1 MKRSMTLICAALF
14 AILAGAS
21 LKAQMGP
28 ATPSPELKK
37 LDFMAGDW
45 TSEGDIKAGVGMPGG
60 KFTVSSH
67 AEWMEGN
74 FFLVEHSDAD
84 MAGMG
89 KFKEMAVIGYD
100 PDRKVYTYQAFN
112 SMGQNETSTGTLD
125 GDTWTWLSDEHFGR
139 NTMKGR
145 YTMKVLSPTSYTMKF
160 ELSQDGAN
168 WMSAMEE
175 IGRAHV

>member
-1 MKRSMTLICAALF
+1 MIPMKRSMTLICAALF

-45 TSEGDIKAGVGMPGG
+45 TSEGDIKAGGGMPGG

-84 MAGMG
+84 MAGRGEVKG
-89 KFKEMAVIGYD
+89 KRGGLFLSWCTSFFHS
-100 PDRKVYTYQAFN
+100 RYQ
-112 SMGQNETSTGTLD
+112 TV
-125 GDTWTWLSDEHFGR
+125 WL
-139 NTMKGR
+139 K
-145 YTMKVLSPTSYTMKF
+145 
-160 ELSQDGAN
+160 
-168 WMSAMEE
+168 
-175 IGRAHV
+175 